1 MSDRLKPLTPE
12 VHPEAFIA
20 PTATVLGNVTIGR
33 EASVW
38 YGCVLRGDLEPIVIG
53 DQSNIQDHTVI
64 HIDQGFPTRI
74 GARVG
79 VGHRCLLHGCLIE
92 DECLVGMGAIVLSG
106 AVIESGS
113 IVAAGALITEGMR
126 VPAGSLAMGVPAKV
140 VRSVDEAL
148 RERID
153 RTWQDYVVMARA
165 HRAGV
170 YRPAR
175 VGGSGSGG

>member
-1 MSDRLKPLTPE
+1 MSAHQKPLTPE
-12 VHPEAFIA
+12 VHDEAFIA
-20 PTATVLGNVTIGR
+20 PTATVLGNVKIGR

-53 DQSNIQDHTVI
+53 ERSNIQDHTVI
-64 HIDQGFPTRI
+64 HIDQGLPTRI

-79 VGHRCLLHGCLIE
+79 VGHRCLLHGCVIE

-113 IVAAGALITEGMR
+113 VIAAGALITEGMR
-126 VPAGSLAMGVPAKV
+126 VPAGSLVMGVPAKV
-140 VRSVDEAL
+140 VRAVDEAL

-153 RTWQDYVVMARA
+153 RTWQDYVVMARE
-165 HRAGV
+165 HREGL

-175 VGGSGSGG
+175 IG

>member
-1 MSDRLKPLTPE
+1 MSDHPKPLTPD
-12 VHPEAFIA
+12 VHAEAFIA
-20 PTATVLGNVTIGR
+20 PTATVLGNVKIGR

-64 HIDQGFPTRI
+64 HIDLGLPTRI

-79 VGHRCLLHGCLIE
+79 VGHRCLLHGCVIE

-113 IVAAGALITEGMR
+113 VVAAGALITEGMR
-126 VPAGSLAMGVPAKV
+126 VPAGSVAMGVPAKV
-140 VRSVDEAL
+140 VRPVDDTL

-153 RTWQDYVVMARA
+153 RTWQDYLQMARE
-165 HRAGV
+165 HRAGL
-170 YRPAR
+170 YRSAR
-175 VGGSGSGG
+175 VG